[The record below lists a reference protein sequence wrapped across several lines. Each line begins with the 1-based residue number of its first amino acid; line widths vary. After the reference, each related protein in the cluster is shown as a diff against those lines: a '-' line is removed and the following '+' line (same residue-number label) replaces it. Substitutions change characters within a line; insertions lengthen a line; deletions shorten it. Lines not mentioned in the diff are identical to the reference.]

1 MINNNNINISIH
13 IIDSFFFYD
22 NNTINDIYKYIYIR
36 YDKLVKINN
45 IKNCLKQ
52 LIRENTIFFNN
63 KTYKLSDKGNV
74 ILNQHKH
81 YYYIK
86 IINFY
91 KKYKNNNKNIKKY
104 ELREI
109 RQEQQQLRSHLIYNK
124 KQECIICDKKLP
136 LCLLETAHLKPRNIL
151 NNNEINDKNVVE
163 FMCRY
168 CHKLYD
174 EGFLTIYN
182 GLLQVSPHINNDNY
196 DLDLKKNKLISYYN
210 LQNEAY
216 FYYHYNYIYKKSI

>member
-1 MINNNNINISIH
+1 MINNNNINNINISIH

-36 YDKLVKINN
+36 YDKFVKINN
-45 IKNCLKQ
+45 IKKCLKQ
-52 LIRENTIFFNN
+52 LIKENTIFFNN
-63 KTYKLSDKGNV
+63 NTYKLSYKGNV

-81 YYYIK
+81 YYSIK

-91 KKYKNNNKNIKKY
+91 KKYKNNNKNKKKY

-109 RQEQQQLRSHLIYNK
+109 RQEQQRLRTHLIYNK

-151 NNNEINDKNVVE
+151 NNNAFE
-163 FMCRY
+163 
-168 CHKLYD
+168 
-174 EGFLTIYN
+174 
-182 GLLQVSPHINNDNY
+182 
-196 DLDLKKNKLISYYN
+196 
-210 LQNEAY
+210 
-216 FYYHYNYIYKKSI
+216 